1 MKKLMS
7 IIACLLFTITG
18 CNVKEDSQIKKVNS
32 DEVRELLKED
42 AILLDVRSESE
53 YNEGHIPNAILLN
66 VSDVENKIKDISTD
80 YDQAIIVYCRSGN
93 RSAKAA
99 QTLIDMG
106 YRNVYDL
113 GGISNWDYEIEK

>member
-7 IIACLLFTITG
+7 IIACLLFAITG

-66 VSDVENKIKDISTD
+66 VSDVENKIKDISAD

-106 YRNVYDL
+106 YHNVYDL

>member
-1 MKKLMS
+1 MKKL
-7 IIACLLFTITG
+7 IAIATCLLFVITG
-18 CNVKEDSQIKKVNS
+18 CNSKEDSQVKKVTS
-32 DEVRELLKED
+32 DEVIELLKED

-53 YNEGHIPNAILLN
+53 YNEGHIPESILLN
-66 VSDVENKIKDISTD
+66 VSDVEDKIKGISSD

-106 YRNVYDL
+106 YHNVYDL
-113 GGISNWDYEIEK
+113 GGITNWEYEIEK

>member
-1 MKKLMS
+1 MKK
-7 IIACLLFTITG
+7 IIALATCLLFIIAG
-18 CNVKEDSQIKKVNS
+18 CSSKEDSQVKKVTS
-32 DEVRELLKED
+32 DEVVDLLKKD

-53 YNEGHIPNAILLN
+53 YDGGHIPNAILLN
-66 VSDVENKIKDISTD
+66 VNDVENKIKDVSSD

-93 RSAKAA
+93 RSATAA

-113 GGISNWDYEIEK
+113 GAISNWEYEIEK

>member
-7 IIACLLFTITG
+7 IIACLLFAITG

>member
-7 IIACLLFTITG
+7 IIACLLFAITG

-106 YRNVYDL
+106 YHNVYDL

>member
-7 IIACLLFTITG
+7 IIACLLFAITG

-66 VSDVENKIKDISTD
+66 VSDVENKIKDISAD

>member
-1 MKKLMS
+1 MKK
-7 IIACLLFTITG
+7 IIALATCLLFIITG
-18 CNVKEDSQIKKVNS
+18 CSSKEDSQVKTITS
-32 DEVRELLKED
+32 DEVVDLLKKD

-53 YNEGHIPNAILLN
+53 YDGGHIPNAILLN
-66 VSDVENKIKDISTD
+66 VNDVENKIKDVSSD

-93 RSAKAA
+93 RSATAA

-113 GGISNWDYEIEK
+113 GAISNWEYEIEK

>member
-1 MKKLMS
+1 MKKIMS
-7 IIACLLFTITG
+7 IIACLLFAITG

-66 VSDVENKIKDISTD
+66 VSDVENKIKDISAD